1 MSKTFY
7 KVLFGIW
14 LTFTFVWL
22 CIFVGGIVKWEFD
35 FDDLIIAMCGV
46 VVCQLYWELWH
57 RPTVEKKE
65 YIIINFDTGR
75 IIGDSMFDADE
86 FSKELNRYYEHKMM
100 HEMNI
105 VDAAPFI
112 NIKED

>member
-7 KVLFGIW
+7 KVMFGA
-14 LTFTFVWL
+14 FAVCAFVDGVTVINQL
-22 CIFVGGIVKWEFD
+22 VDGD
-35 FDDLIIAMCGV
+35 FQMSFLAMFLLIIV
-46 VVCQLYWELWH
+46 ICQLCWKLWH

-65 YIIINFDTGR
+65 YVIINFDTGR

-86 FSKELNRYYEHKMM
+86 FSKELNRYYEHKLM
-100 HEMNI
+100 HEMKI
-105 VDAAPFI
+105 VDAVPFI